1 MVRKVEVV
9 PYRTEWTLQFELEA
23 TLLRRIFGKQ
33 LVAVYHFGSTAI
45 PGISA
50 KPIIDILLTVRDIAC
65 ADRLALRLKKLGYV
79 AVGEY
84 GITGRR
90 FFYKGTEDLRT
101 HHLHV
106 YAYDNPHV
114 LRHIAFRDYLRSH
127 PIPARRYAQLKEQLA
142 SQFPEDME
150 GYVQGKNEFVR
161 EQEQEA
167 LTWWQEENKS

>member
-9 PYRTEWTLQFELEA
+9 PYRTEWTLQYELEA
-23 TLLRRIFGKQ
+23 DLLRRIFGKQ
-33 LVAVYHFGSTAI
+33 VVAVYHFGSTSI

-50 KPIIDILLTVRDIAC
+50 KPIIDILMTVRDIAC
-65 ADRLALRLKKLGYV
+65 ADRLASRLAKVGYV

-114 LRHIAFRDYLRSH
+114 LRHIAFRDYLRAH

-142 SQFPEDME
+142 RQFPEDME
-150 GYVQGKNEFVR
+150 GYIQGKNDFVR
-161 EQEQEA
+161 QQEQEA
-167 LTWWQEENKS
+167 LMWWQEENKS